1 MSDKFAKLMNRVVKD
16 DDGDRTGIVK
26 EQPLREIKE
35 STTDDNEMVDKSANS
50 FSLNDAKNA
59 LTRDGEILNHT
70 FTPIREMIFTTES
83 ETNFNNDINIE
94 DIEGG
99 ENDYENYTSL
109 CNNCMIESIVGCKGC
124 GIYQYTIIRNE
135 YEITVRRRCNDGV
148 DTK

>member
-1 MSDKFAKLMNRVVKD
+1 MDDKFTKLMNRVVKE
-16 DDGDRTGIVK
+16 DDGDKTGIVK

-35 STTDDNEMVDKSANS
+35 STIDDKPADS
-50 FSLNDAKNA
+50 FSLNDVREKLIIAS
-59 LTRDGEILNHT
+59 ESLNNKLKPVST
-70 FTPIREMIFTTES
+70 LLSSTES
-83 ETNFNNDINIE
+83 ETDFNNDINIE

-99 ENDYENYTSL
+99 ENNYENHGPL
-109 CNNCMIESIVGCKGC
+109 CNNCMIKSIVGCKGC